1 MIAAGDV
8 SVASCEIVL
17 LLSFEVSTSS
27 VGAVSTGGVKLSD
40 KFVERSGVNSAP
52 VSISE
57 VGLVLFVSGSGDAC
71 SARTESDD
79 AGGTEPRPSSL
90 GGESSTIFSEEVVKG
105 SVSIRGYVSGKG
117 NTTSVSMTGAED
129 GVTSGK
135 SIGKVGKSV
144 AVSMSEAKSILSRT
158 RVSGA

>member
-1 MIAAGDV
+1 MVGKLSAEDTRASVSCSVSMIAAGDV

-71 SARTESDD
+71 
-79 AGGTEPRPSSL
+79 
-90 GGESSTIFSEEVVKG
+90 
-105 SVSIRGYVSGKG
+105 
-117 NTTSVSMTGAED
+117 
-129 GVTSGK
+129 
-135 SIGKVGKSV
+135 
-144 AVSMSEAKSILSRT
+144 
-158 RVSGA
+158 